1 MIYSRKMSRQFLGAL
16 LAITAGALAAC
27 SPQAAEQVPE
37 PTRAAPSTHP
47 ESGLEVI
54 PVKVTSGDETFTFM
68 SELADS
74 AETQRRGMMFRT
86 EMGENEGMIF
96 PYERP
101 DNRGFW
107 MRNTVLPLDIIF
119 IGPDNRI
126 LNIAEGI
133 PYNETSVLSD
143 GPAIA
148 VLELNRGRAAELGI
162 EPGDLVEW

>member
-1 MIYSRKMSRQFLGAL
+1 MTFSRNAMIAL
-16 LAITAGALAAC
+16 AAIAAGALVAC

-37 PTRAAPSTHP
+37 PTSAAPSTHP

-54 PVKVTSGDETFTFM
+54 PVTVTSGDETFTFM

-74 AETQRRGMMFRT
+74 VEAQRRGLMFRT

-96 PYERP
+96 PYDAP
-101 DNRGFW
+101 DNLGFW

-119 IGPDNRI
+119 IGPDKRI
-126 LNIAEGI
+126 LNVAEGV
-133 PYNETSVLSD
+133 PYNETSVTSD

-148 VLELNRGRAAELGI
+148 VLELNQGRAEELGI
-162 EPGDLVEW
+162 AAGDLVEW